1 MSGLLNGEAPI
12 PAVAIEDMLNRRS
25 DLSTFLIH
33 LTKATIDGKTAKENL
48 RSILVSHNIEARNAM
63 GWKSGLSAEARA
75 TMKVVC
81 FSETPLEHAYSLFAN
96 IERRREK
103 LSSYGVAF
111 TKQEARSRGANPI
124 WYVDMTPGHSWALS
138 RALDLLRDQ
147 ANSDP
152 GGFQDNPAASVLP
165 FIEQMGTW
173 RSTMSKE
180 FWWEREW
187 RHLGDF
193 DFGFDSLSLVLCPER
208 DIEEFSA
215 MTRFPV
221 IDPSWSLER
230 IISRLAA
237 LAAAD

>member
-1 MSGLLNGEAPI
+1 MSLVVRQDRGPPELAL
-12 PAVAIEDMLNRRS
+12 
-25 DLSTFLIH
+25 
-33 LTKATIDGKTAKENL
+33 L
-48 RSILVSHNIEARNAM
+48 RSSDRLPHVIGQHDNLH
-63 GWKSGLSAEARA
+63 
-75 TMKVVC
+75 
-81 FSETPLEHAYSLFAN
+81 
-96 IERRREK
+96 
-103 LSSYGVAF
+103 
-111 TKQEARSRGANPI
+111 
-124 WYVDMTPGHSWALS
+124 
-138 RALDLLRDQ
+138 LD
-147 ANSDP
+147 
-152 GGFQDNPAASVLP
+152 GFQDNPAASVLP

-173 RSTMSKE
+173 TSTMSKE